1 MKAFVLI
8 EPGKVGWHE
17 APEPVLTPYGAI
29 LRPLAVA
36 PCSSDVHTV
45 YGGGS
50 RKAPNLILGHECV
63 GEILETGELVQ
74 DFKPGDVVVVP
85 AITPDWRAMGIQEG
99 NFKHASAPFSGHQ
112 LGRTAPGVFAEKFLI
127 PDADTTLA
135 KIPEGVTLEQALMCV
150 DVVTTGFTGAEF
162 ADIKIGD
169 TVVVLGIGPIGL
181 MAIEGARHLGAARII
196 AVGSRPICVELAK
209 EFGATEVLSYKVNL
223 AEGQREN
230 SLGGKVNPPEGQREA
245 SLVCKDKDV
254 VQQVLERT
262 GGLGADGVIICGG
275 GDEVFAQAVD
285 MARYGIG
292 TISNVNY
299 FGGTGNLPF
308 PKFSGGRG
316 MAGKT
321 IHTELAKG
329 GRIRMERLLKM
340 VQYGRINPQ
349 KLVTH
354 QLNGLDQVETALQMM
369 KEKPKDLIKVM
380 VRIDWK

>member
-8 EPGKVGWHE
+8 EPGKVGWHD

-29 LRPLAVA
+29 LRPVAVT

-63 GEILETGELVQ
+63 AEILEIGELVQ
-74 DFKPGDVVVVP
+74 DFKPGDVVAVP

-99 NFKHASAPFSGHQ
+99 NYKHASAPFSGHQ
-112 LGRTAPGVFAEKFLI
+112 LGRSMPGVFAEKFLI

-181 MAIEGARHLGAARII
+181 MAVEGARHLGAARIL
-196 AVGSRPICVELAK
+196 AVGSRPVCVELAK
-209 EFGATEVLSYKVNL
+209 EFGATEVLSYKD
-223 AEGQREN
+223 G
-230 SLGGKVNPPEGQREA
+230 
-245 SLVCKDKDV
+245 DV
-254 VQQVLERT
+254 VEQVMART
-262 GGLGADGVIICGG
+262 EGLGADSVIICGG
-275 GDEVFAQAVD
+275 GDEVFTQAVD
-285 MARYGIG
+285 MVRYGIG
-292 TISNVNY
+292 TVSNVNY
-299 FGGTGNLPF
+299 YGGTGSLSF

-329 GRIRMERLLKM
+329 GRVRIGRLLQM
-340 VQYGRINPQ
+340 VRYGRINPQ

-354 QLNGLDQVETALQMM
+354 RLFGLDAVETALQMM
-369 KEKPKDLIKVM
+369 KEKPRDLIKVM
-380 VRIDWK
+380 VQIDWK

>member
-8 EPGKVGWHE
+8 EPGKVGWHD
-17 APEPVLTPYGAI
+17 APEPILTPYGAI
-29 LRPLAVA
+29 LRPVAVT

-63 GEILETGELVQ
+63 AEILEVGELVQ
-74 DFKPGDVVVVP
+74 DFKPGELVAVP
-85 AITPDWRAMGIQEG
+85 AITPNWRDYGIQEG
-99 NFKHASAPFSGHQ
+99 NYKHASAPFSGHQ
-112 LGRTAPGVFAEKFLI
+112 LGRSIPGVFAEKFLI

-135 KIPEGVTLEQALMCV
+135 KIPEGVSMEQALMCV
-150 DVVTTGFTGAEF
+150 DVVTTGFTGAES

-169 TVVVLGIGPIGL
+169 TVVVMGIGPIGL
-181 MAIEGARHLGAARII
+181 MAVEGARLLGAARIL
-196 AVGSRPICVELAK
+196 AVGSRPICTQLAK
-209 EFGATEVLSYKVNL
+209 EFGATEVLSYKDGDIV
-223 AEGQREN
+223 
-230 SLGGKVNPPEGQREA
+230 S
-245 SLVCKDKDV
+245 
-254 VQQVLERT
+254 QVMERT
-262 GGLGADGVIICGG
+262 DGLGADGVILCGG
-275 GDEVFAQAVD
+275 GDEVFSQAID

-299 FGGTGNLPF
+299 YGGTGSLAF

-329 GRIRMERLLKM
+329 GRNRIERLLKM
-340 VQYGRINPQ
+340 IQYGRINPE

-354 QLNGLDQVETALQMM
+354 KLYGLEEVETALRMM
-369 KEKPKDLIKVM
+369 KEKPRDLIKAM
-380 VRIDWK
+380 VQIDWK

>member
-8 EPGKVGWHE
+8 EPGKVGWYD
-17 APEPVLTPYGAI
+17 APEPVITPYGAI
-29 LRPLAVA
+29 LRPIAVT

-63 GEILETGELVQ
+63 AEVLETGELVC
-74 DFKPGDVVVVP
+74 DFKAGDLVAVP
-85 AITPDWRAMGIQEG
+85 AITPDWRACGIQEG
-99 NFKHASAPFSGHQ
+99 NFKHATAPFSGHQ

-135 KIPEGVTLEQALMCV
+135 KIPQGIKLEQALMCV

-181 MAIEGARHLGAARII
+181 MAIEGARHLGAARIL
-196 AVGSRPICVELAK
+196 AVGSRPICVKLAR
-209 EFGATEVLSYKVNL
+209 EFGATEILSYKDGNIT
-223 AEGQREN
+223 E
-230 SLGGKVNPPEGQREA
+230 
-245 SLVCKDKDV
+245 
-254 VQQVLERT
+254 QVMERT

-285 MARYGIG
+285 MAKYGIG

-299 FGGTGNLPF
+299 YGGTGNLPF

-329 GRIRMERLLKM
+329 GRVRIERLLQM
-340 VQYGRINPQ
+340 VQYGRINPE

-354 QLNGLDQVETALQMM
+354 HLNGLEQVETALQLM
-369 KEKPKDLIKVM
+369 KEKPEDLIKVM